1 MKALE
6 KNGATARQLQR
17 LTLAICR
24 GEVFAHEMQNLHQSS
39 GSKGLRAA
47 RKSEHPVGK
56 LPPRLSH

>member
-6 KNGATARQLQR
+6 KADATACQLQR

-24 GEVFAHEMQNLHQSS
+24 GEVFANEMQSLHHGS

-47 RKSEHPVGK
+47 KKTEHPVGK